1 MRPLIAI
8 WKLGIKEIYSLLH
21 DPVLMV
27 LILYSFTAA
36 VYVVTKGVKTEIEDA
51 AIAIVDEDG
60 SALSRQIASA
70 FREPYFKPAIAIS
83 FAQVDEQMDTG
94 NFSFVLVIPSEFE
107 HDLLLNREPALQLNV
122 DATAM
127 ATAGNG
133 AGYIQQII
141 DAEIGKYLAR
151 TEADQPPAITLV
163 TRAFFNP
170 NMDSTWFQAV
180 FQIINNITILALIL
194 SGAAVIRERE
204 HGTIE
209 HLLVMPVRSHEIIIA
224 KIWSNGLVIVASA
237 LLSLVFVV
245 GGLLEVP
252 LQGSLL
258 LFACG
263 AALYLFAITSL
274 GIMISTIATTMPQ
287 FSLLSIPIF
296 VVLNLLS
303 GGVTPLES
311 MPEFLQYVMQI
322 SPTTHFVKFS
332 QGVLYRG
339 AGIDI
344 VWRYMLFTGLIGFA
358 CFTFALARYRATM
371 SAAR

>member
-1 MRPLIAI
+1 MRSLTAI

-21 DPVLMV
+21 DPVLIV
-27 LILYSFTAA
+27 LILYSFTVAIYIVA
-36 VYVVTKGVKTEIEDA
+36 KGVKTELVDA

-60 SALSRQIASA
+60 SSLSRQIASA
-70 FREPYFKPAIAIS
+70 FREPYFKPAVRIS
-83 FAQVDEQMDTG
+83 FSDIDPQMDRG
-94 NFSFVLVIPSEFE
+94 YYSFVLVIPAQYE
-107 HDLLLNREPALQLNV
+107 HDLLLNRDPTIQLNV

-127 ATAGNG
+127 VTAGNG

-141 DAEIGKYLAR
+141 NAEVAKYLAR
-151 TEADQPPAITLV
+151 TEADAPLPVNLV

-170 NMDSTWFQAV
+170 NLESAWFQAII
-180 FQIINNITILALIL
+180 QIINNITILALIL

-224 KIWSNGLVIVASA
+224 KIWSNGLVIVASTI
-237 LLSLVFVV
+237 LSLELVV
-245 GGLLEVP
+245 QGLLGVP

-258 LFACG
+258 LFALG

-311 MPEFLQYVMQI
+311 MPQILQYVMQV
-322 SPTTHFVKFS
+322 SPATHFVKFS
-332 QGVLYRG
+332 QAVLYRG

-344 VWRYMLFTGLIGFA
+344 VWRYMLFTGLIGLA
-358 CFTFALARYRATM
+358 CFFFALARYRATM